1 MYVEQGTGARNKP
14 AGAALRAQ
22 NYDLL
27 AGSESITRC
36 RQGKAFRQAAVTRL
50 PAGLSADFSVSAAIC
65 FIVPGGCTI
74 HYFYWCLYQF
84 CRYVQLA
91 GQATALA

>member
-36 RQGKAFRQAAVTRL
+36 RQGKAFRQAAAVTGL
-50 PAGLSADFSVSAAIC
+50 PAGLSADFPFRPRFALSFLVDVRSTTFIGVCTNSA
-65 FIVPGGCTI
+65 GM
-74 HYFYWCLYQF
+74 YSLQDK
-84 CRYVQLA
+84 RRL
-91 GQATALA
+91 